1 MSTADK
7 PKKETQIH
15 LPDSHLIRKSAL
27 VFRALNHPLRQKIL
41 TLLIEKRQ
49 LNVTELYESLL
60 LEQSV
65 ASQHLAILRR
75 TGFVKTKKEGKY
87 VWYTLQEN
95 RLDQIHEVL
104 NILMNP

>member
-1 MSTADK
+1 M
-7 PKKETQIH
+7 PKSDNTQGDAQVN
-15 LPDSHLIRKSAL
+15 LPDPHLIRKTAL

-41 TLLIEKRQ
+41 SLLIEKKQ
-49 LNVTELYESLL
+49 LTVTELYESLL

-75 TGFVKTKKEGKY
+75 TGFVKTKKQGKY

-95 RLDQIHEVL
+95 RLHQIHEVL
-104 NILMNP
+104 AILMNS

>member
-15 LPDSHLIRKSAL
+15 LPDPHLIRKSAL

-87 VWYTLQEN
+87 VWYTLQES
-95 RLDQIHEVL
+95 RLEQIHEVL